1 MKFKFQV
8 GDRVARRPRAELN
21 VAASAS
27 AKKAFN
33 SSTRQ
38 SLHGTVTGFTTKTN
52 SRGATRKFIQ
62 VKWDDSSSASEHE
75 QMRLCFASELNALNP
90 MQRGCIMSRGH
101 RKLTDEQIIEI
112 LLTTT
117 Q

>member
-1 MKFKFQV
+1 MTCASASTTSTGPLKMKFKFQV

-33 SSTRQ
+33 LSTRQ
-38 SLHGTVTGFTTKTN
+38 SLHGTVTGFTIKTN

-62 VKWDDSSSASEHE
+62 VKWDDSSSVSEHE
-75 QMRLCFASELNALNP
+75 QMRLCFASELIAESNAARL
-90 MQRGCIMSRGH
+90 H
-101 RKLTDEQIIEI
+101 HE
-112 LLTTT
+112 
-117 Q
+117 